1 MKKMTCKELGGACD
15 LVFEADS
22 FEEMAKLSQ
31 AHGMEMWKKQ
41 DADHMEAMQAMQAL
55 MKQPEMMQQWMADT
69 KALFD
74 SK

>member
-15 LVFEADS
+15 LVFEGET
-22 FEEMAKLSQ
+22 FEEMAKQSME
-31 AHGMEMWKKQ
+31 HGKEMFQMKDAQHMAAMQKVQELMKKPMEMQK
-41 DADHMEAMQAMQAL
+41 
-55 MKQPEMMQQWMADT
+55 WMSEI

>member
-15 LVFEADS
+15 LVFEGET
-22 FEEMAKLSQ
+22 FEEMAKQSME
-31 AHGMEMWKKQ
+31 HGKEMFQKK
-41 DADHMEAMQAMQAL
+41 DPEHMIAMQAMQEL
-55 MKQPEMMQQWMADT
+55 MKKPMEMQKWMGQI